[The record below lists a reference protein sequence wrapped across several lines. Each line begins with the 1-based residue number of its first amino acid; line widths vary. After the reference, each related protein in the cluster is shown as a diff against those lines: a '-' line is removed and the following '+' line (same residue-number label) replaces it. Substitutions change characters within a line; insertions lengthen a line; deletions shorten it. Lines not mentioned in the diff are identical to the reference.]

1 VKEMGRI
8 TKTEYPECGKVV
20 LDDITTGIMISTE
33 HYEELIALGMNDEK
47 MFEGLR
53 Y

>member
-1 VKEMGRI
+1 MSI

-20 LDDITTGIMISTE
+20 LDDTTTGIMISTE
-33 HYEELIALGMNDEK
+33 HYEDLIALGMNVEE
-47 MFEGLR
+47 MFEELR